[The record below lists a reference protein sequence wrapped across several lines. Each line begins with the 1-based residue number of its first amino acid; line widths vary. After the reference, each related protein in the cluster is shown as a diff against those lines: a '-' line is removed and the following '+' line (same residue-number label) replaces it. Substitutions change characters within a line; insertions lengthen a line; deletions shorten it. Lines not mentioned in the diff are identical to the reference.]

1 MCHTLCVTC
10 QLPLDRGGGEGKALY
25 IDTEGCFRPER
36 LKSIAT
42 RYGMDA
48 DDVLEN
54 VSFARAYNSEH
65 QTELL
70 VHACAMMSESRYA
83 LLVVDSATALYRTDY
98 TGRGE
103 LAERQQKLAQ
113 CVLSRTVPRRRHLP
127 RPPSLPALDPA
138 SHVRFAVQIARS
150 PPPPSVHLQVPPRAL
165 AHRGPVRRGG
175 GDHEPSGVV
184 PGLWHLRR
192 AGDEADRRQHHRARF
207 DNAPPLQEAPRREP
221 RVQGDRLADASGVR
235 GDVLPHE
242 RGRTGREGLS
252 ERVAA
257 ASAAPPPQQQWR
269 SQRMYR

>member
-1 MCHTLCVTC
+1 METGSITEIYGEFRTGKTQMCHTLCVTC

-36 LKSIAT
+36 LKAIAV

-70 VHACAMMSESRYA
+70 VHACAMMSEARYA

-113 CVLSRTVPRRRHLP
+113 CVTPLLSALAARTPAPVLPPARPSMHSPPHLRNCTCTSLASPGSSARSRASRT
-127 RPPSLPALDPA
+127 S
-138 SHVRFAVQIARS
+138 
-150 PPPPSVHLQVPPRAL
+150 
-165 AHRGPVRRGG
+165 
-175 GDHEPSGVV
+175 
-184 PGLWHLRR
+184 
-192 AGDEADRRQHHRARF
+192 
-207 DNAPPLQEAPRREP
+207 
-221 RVQGDRLADASGVR
+221 
-235 GDVLPHE
+235 
-242 RGRTGREGLS
+242 
-252 ERVAA
+252 
-257 ASAAPPPQQQWR
+257 SAWR
-269 SQRMYR
+269 W